1 VNTPTNTTNIFTE
14 IPKDLSNEIFEN
26 IIKNDNVTIERIIS
40 LGHTSPPTGWY
51 DQDRNEWII
60 VLKGS
65 AKIVLLTPTSQNE
78 TTTTLSA
85 GDHINIPAHTQHK
98 VIWTTAESETIWL
111 AIHY

>member
-1 VNTPTNTTNIFTE
+1 MDNPTNISNIFTT
-14 IPKDLSNEIFEN
+14 IPKDLCNEVFET

-40 LGHTSPPTGWY
+40 FGHTSPPTGWY

-65 AKIVLLTPTSQNE
+65 AEIVFLTPSGQNE
-78 TTTTLSA
+78 TTATLSV
-85 GDHINIPAHTQHK
+85 GDHINIPAHTKHK
-98 VIWTTAESETIWL
+98 VTWTTAESPTIWL